1 MEKINWEQRPSFF
14 VWNKI
19 KRLRKERGFSQLQV
33 AAAAD
38 ISITTLWMIESG
50 FDGKTSLKTK
60 RKLATFFN
68 CDIDDIFPCE
78 MVGDQTKEEFIKD
91 RQLK

>member
-1 MEKINWEQRPSFF
+1 MEKINWEQRPSFL
-14 VWNKI
+14 VWNKV

-50 FDGKTSLKTK
+50 FDGKTTIKTK
-60 RKLATFFN
+60 GKIAAFFD
-68 CDIDDIFPCE
+68 CDVEDIFPCE
-78 MVGDQTKEEFIKD
+78 MIGNQTRDEC
-91 RQLK
+91 LKGKQS